1 MSPADLHVS
10 PARRVALPIVLIA
23 VLIAL
28 PVAGQAL
35 AAGATNAAAA
45 SGEKSP
51 TAQHPGEQ
59 EWGTSAGISYWLP
72 AAAFL
77 PRDTGSVWRD
87 AGFGRLVLVS
97 LGGGPYPKDLMAPV
111 NLPQGAHLTVVQF
124 YWCDNDY
131 GYDITGYLFS
141 YPEANFAGSTTI
153 AAVST
158 GGVPACTGAVYA
170 ATDVTIDNN
179 DNQYNVIVRF
189 DGASSDLDFRGVRL
203 VYNLQLSPAPATAT
217 FGDVPT
223 SYWAFQ
229 HIEALAASGITAGC
243 GGGNFC
249 PETTVTRAQMAVFL
263 AKAFGLH
270 WPG

>member
-1 MSPADLHVS
+1 MRSANLNVS
-10 PARRVALPIVLIA
+10 LERRVALLIVGVA
-23 VLIAL
+23 VLIAI
-28 PVAGQAL
+28 PVAGQAPV
-35 AAGATNAAAA
+35 AGATDVSAA
-45 SGEKSP
+45 SVE
-51 TAQHPGEQ
+51 TAPAVQHPGEP
-59 EWGTSAGISYWLP
+59 EWGTGAGISYWLP
-72 AAAFL
+72 AAAFV

-97 LGGGPYPKDLMAPV
+97 LGGGPYPKDLMAPL
-111 NLPQGAHLTVVQF
+111 NLPQGAHLTKVQF

-131 GYDITGYLFS
+131 GYDITGYLLS

-153 AAVST
+153 ASVST
-158 GGVPACTGAVYA
+158 GGVPACTGSIFA

-179 DNQYNVIVRF
+179 NNQYNVVVRF
-189 DGASSDLDFRGVRL
+189 DGASSDLDFRGARL

-223 SYWAFQ
+223 GYWAFQ